1 MIKLSN
7 ILNLKPIWKKTVAF
21 FGGLGI
27 IISTIISISQLTNIP
42 DKQQEEKQFIAY
54 DSNKNET
61 INQGDQGSIG
71 NKNTNIWNNKRDEIK
86 TDQRYIIIQG
96 NQSSHGNNNVN
107 NWNNTNNNNRENLE
121 K

>member
-7 ILNLKPIWKKTVAF
+7 ILNLRPSWKKTVAF

-42 DKQQEEKQFIAY
+42 SKQSEEKQFVAY
-54 DSNKNET
+54 ESNKNER
-61 INQGDQGSIG
+61 INQGNQGSAG

-86 TDQRYIIIQG
+86 VDQRYIIIQG
-96 NQSSHGNNNVN
+96 DQSSHGNNNVN
-107 NWNNTNNNNRENLE
+107 NWNNTNNRENLE